1 MGAYR
6 QDEIAASVA
15 AHGDLGPGYD
25 DAVAAGLVER
35 IGEEIDNRI
44 DVRLGGRGA
53 QVPVPAPAR
62 PPAAAPIRRYV
73 GSTFLALGSMG
84 LGLGAT
90 AIALNSQNGSV
101 DISAGQIIL
110 AMVIWA
116 AITAINVAYA
126 RHR

>member
-15 AHGDLGPGYD
+15 AHRDLGPGYD

-35 IGEEIDNRI
+35 IGDEIDKRI
-44 DVRLGGRGA
+44 DVRLGVRGA
-53 QVPVPAPAR
+53 QIPVPAPAPR
-62 PPAAAPIRRYV
+62 APAPVRRYM

-90 AIALNSQNGSV
+90 AITLNSQNGSV
-101 DISAGQIIL
+101 HITAGQIIL
-110 AMVIWA
+110 AMFIWA